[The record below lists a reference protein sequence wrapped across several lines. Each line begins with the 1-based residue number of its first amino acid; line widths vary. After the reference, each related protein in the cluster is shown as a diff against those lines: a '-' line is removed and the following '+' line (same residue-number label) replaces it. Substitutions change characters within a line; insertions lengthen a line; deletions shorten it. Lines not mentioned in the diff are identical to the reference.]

1 MISRKEDQF
10 ISPNNNFVWFTGIVE
25 DVSDPLYMNRV
36 RVRCIGY
43 HTTDKGVLPT
53 DKLPWAT
60 VMMGND
66 VASVAGVGK
75 NHSCRVDSWILGFF
89 RDGKSAQDPI
99 ILGTIT
105 SSTGGVSDI
114 PPEAHVDGNTNH
126 VHRTEAGHLIEYDNT
141 PDNNRINITHSSGT
155 TININNAGDVEINSV
170 SDVVSIDG
178 NTTITGTLHVTE
190 ATTCEKEITAKSE
203 GDESVTLTG
212 HTHTEVPGTGG
223 ASSPTPS
230 TAQTTKPK
238 AGT

>member
-75 NHSCRVDSWILGFF
+75 NHSCRVNSWILGFF
-89 RDGKSAQDPI
+89 RDGKR
-99 ILGTIT
+99 
-105 SSTGGVSDI
+105 TGS
-114 PPEAHVDGNTNH
+114 NH
-126 VHRTEAGHLIEYDNT
+126 IRDDN
-141 PDNNRINITHSSGT
+141 
-155 TININNAGDVEINSV
+155 
-170 SDVVSIDG
+170 
-178 NTTITGTLHVTE
+178 
-190 ATTCEKEITAKSE
+190 K
-203 GDESVTLTG
+203 
-212 HTHTEVPGTGG
+212 
-223 ASSPTPS
+223 
-230 TAQTTKPK
+230 
-238 AGT
+238 

>member
-1 MISRKEDQF
+1 
-10 ISPNNNFVWFTGIVE
+10 
-25 DVSDPLYMNRV
+25 
-36 RVRCIGY
+36 
-43 HTTDKGVLPT
+43 
-53 DKLPWAT
+53 
-60 VMMGND
+60 MGND

-75 NHSCRVDSWILGFF
+75 NHSCRVNSWILGFF

-141 PDNNRINITHSSGT
+141 PNNNRINITHSSGT
-155 TININNAGDVEINSV
+155 TININNAGDVEINSI

-190 ATTCEKEITAKSE
+190 ATTCAEEITAKSE

-230 TAQTTKPK
+230 TAQTSSPK